1 MTTCPY
7 KPRCRTRLH
16 GMECPINFEDCDTY
30 QEKLKIDRNIGEVE
44 VYDARLRQ
52 VQAMLNVRIAEERV
66 KPYLEQ
72 KSLTPFQ
79 AGAN

>member
-1 MTTCPY
+1 
-7 KPRCRTRLH
+7 
-16 GMECPINFEDCDTY
+16 MECPINFEDCDTY